1 MELRQIRYFQALGRE
16 LHFARA
22 AEKLFITQ
30 PALTKQ
36 IQQLESA
43 MEVKLL
49 ERTKRSVQLTV
60 AGEYFL
66 EEVDYLLN
74 HLERSVEGAQRRA
87 RGELDEIRIGFV
99 GSAMQHVI
107 PDLLVKLNQEAPRV
121 HAALDELNNKSQI
134 QAIQKDK
141 LDIGFVRMESVPQGL
156 DKHMVYEDSF
166 SLVVSSQHPILK
178 EGFDSL
184 RQFKNDSFILF
195 SNDYSQEYYD
205 NIMGIFNDHQFRPK
219 VSYRS
224 VQANSIFRLVEKQL
238 GVAIVP
244 SALATGISL
253 DLAFISLAYLRQRTR
268 LYAVW
273 SPENQNAALKQF
285 LQLVSHE

>member
-1 MELRQIRYFQALGRE
+1 MELRQLRYFQILGRE
-16 LHFARA
+16 LHFANA

-36 IQQLESA
+36 IQQLENEMA
-43 MEVKLL
+43 VKLL
-49 ERTKRSVQLTV
+49 ERTKRSVQLTK

-66 EEVDYLLN
+66 NETDYLLN
-74 HLERSVEGAQRRA
+74 HLDRSVEGAQRRA

-107 PDLLVKLNQEAPRV
+107 PELLVKLNHKAPQL

-134 QAIQKDK
+134 QALQKDK
-141 LDIGFVRMESVPQGL
+141 LDIGFVRLESVPQGL
-156 DKHMVYEDSF
+156 EKQMVYEDSF
-166 SLVVSSQHPILK
+166 SLVVSAKHPVLETGFESLK
-178 EGFDSL
+178 
-184 RQFKNDSFILF
+184 QFKNDPFILF
-195 SNDYSQEYYD
+195 SNDYSQEYFD

-224 VQANSIFRLVEKQL
+224 VQSNSIFRLVEKQL

-244 SALATGISL
+244 SALANGVDL
-253 DLAFISLAYLRQRTR
+253 DLEFISLAHLRQRTR

-273 SPENQNAALKQF
+273 NPLNKNRGLEQVKELLN
-285 LQLVSHE
+285 

>member
-1 MELRQIRYFQALGRE
+1 MELRQIKYFQMLGRE
-16 LHFARA
+16 LHFAKA

-36 IQQLESA
+36 IQQLEA
-43 MEVKLL
+43 EMGVKLL
-49 ERTKRSVQLTV
+49 ERNKRSVQLTV

-66 EEVDYLLN
+66 EEADYLLN
-74 HLERSVEGAQRRA
+74 HLERSIEGALRRS
-87 RGELDEIRIGFV
+87 RGELDEIKVGFV

-107 PDLLVKLNQEAPRV
+107 PDLLVRLNERAPQV
-121 HAALDELNNKSQI
+121 HAALEELNNKSQI
-134 QAIQKDK
+134 QALQKDK

-156 DKHMVYEDSF
+156 NKKMVYEDSF
-166 SLVVSSQHPILK
+166 SLVVSAKHPVVGS
-178 EGFDSL
+178 GFKSL
-184 RQFKNDSFILF
+184 ETFKNDRFIMF

-205 NIMGIFNDHQFRPK
+205 NVMGIFNDHGFRPK

-238 GVAIVP
+238 GVAIIP
-244 SALATGISL
+244 TSLANGVDL
-253 DLAFISLAYLRQRTR
+253 DLKFIPLAHLRQRTR

-273 SPENQNAALKQF
+273 SAKNKNKGLALF
-285 LQLVSHE
+285 LKLIA